1 MGANVGTGIL
11 IVRLG
16 GVFMKLRLGLVAVMM
31 AAFCGLGAQ
40 EGGGAFEGQIAV
52 HCTLKKAL
60 SSRDA
65 KVGQEIAAMTEKPA
79 TINGVAIPRGSMLT
93 GHVVDATAFKKGE
106 NGGSLTIVF
115 DKMEPKKGAAFP
127 VEASVYRIALSENQI
142 LARKSDQDLGM
153 RGSAAEQQT
162 TSAARAGTDNMDNHV
177 SGMESGAGAAVHVV
191 SAIPGVALSAVAGGE
206 KSAIMLAPKDD
217 VNLAGSTEMV
227 IGVKAK

>member
-1 MGANVGTGIL
+1 
-11 IVRLG
+11 
-16 GVFMKLRLGLVAVMM
+16 MKLKLGLAVAVTT
-31 AAFCGLGAQ
+31 AVCTLAAQ
-40 EGGGAFEGQIAV
+40 EPSGAFEGQVAV
-52 HCTLKKAL
+52 NCSLKKPL
-60 SSRDA
+60 SSRNA
-65 KVGQEIAAMTEKPA
+65 KVGEEIAAVTEKPT

-93 GHVVDATAFKKGE
+93 GHVVDAAPFKKGE

-115 DKMEPKKGAAFP
+115 DKMEPKKGTAFA

-142 LARKSDQDLGM
+142 LGQKSDVDLGM

-162 TSAARAGTDNMDNHV
+162 TSAVRGGNDNMENHV
-177 SGMESGAGAAVHVV
+177 SGMESGSGSAVHVV

>member
-1 MGANVGTGIL
+1 
-11 IVRLG
+11 
-16 GVFMKLRLGLVAVMM
+16 MKLRVGIAAVMI
-31 AAFCGLGAQ
+31 AAFCTLAAQ
-40 EGGGAFEGQIAV
+40 GQGGAFEGQIPV
-52 HCTLKKAL
+52 NCTLKKAL

-65 KVGQEIAAMTEKPA
+65 KVGQEIAAVTEKPV
-79 TINGVAIPRGSMLT
+79 TINGVAIPRGSLLS
-93 GHVVDATAFKKGE
+93 GHVVDVAAFKKGQ

-142 LARKSDQDLGM
+142 LGQKSDVDMGM

-162 TSAARAGTDNMDNHV
+162 TSAVRGGSDSMDNHV
-177 SGMESGAGAAVHVV
+177 TGMESGSGAAVHVV

>member
-1 MGANVGTGIL
+1 
-11 IVRLG
+11 
-16 GVFMKLRLGLVAVMM
+16 MKLKVGIAVVMM
-31 AAFCGLGAQ
+31 TAFCTLAAQ
-40 EGGGAFEGQIAV
+40 EPGGAFEGQIPV
-52 HCTLKKAL
+52 NCTLKKTL

-65 KVGQEIAAMTEKPA
+65 KVGQEIAAVTEKPT

-93 GHVVDATAFKKGE
+93 GHVVDAAPFKKGQ

-142 LARKSDQDLGM
+142 LGQKTDQDLGM

-162 TSAARAGTDNMDNHV
+162 TSAVRGGSDNMDNHV
-177 SGMESGAGAAVHVV
+177 TGMESGSGAPVHVV

-206 KSAIMLAPKDD
+206 KSAIMLAPKSD
-217 VNLAGSTEMV
+217 VDLAGSTEMV